1 MFWRLSSVEVWL
13 GTSGGKNRDWSS
25 GGDKLE
31 HLIFRGIL
39 SSKVPKGIA
48 FAKRYFFQWK
58 NAFWQKSRHEI
69 KINYKV
75 KKVASFYIIII
86 RQEKGDSLVTW
97 GRTKDGKNRRKSFS
111 YKNKLQPTFIATL
124 SRGFFIVG
132 GTAFQFVLPTPPSFN
147 STTKTFKNIKSKFS
161 HLRNVEIGILA
172 KKPFSQDFRKYFV
185 LLCFR
190 LIKSDKS
197 NSTEKQSSRQNE
209 GGHRHY
215 HLIALQLFKK

>member
-1 MFWRLSSVEVWL
+1 MNWVFCSDGWVQWRCGWARPVVKIETEAV
-13 GTSGGKNRDWSS
+13 

-31 HLIFRGIL
+31 HFIFRGIL

-58 NAFWQKSRHEI
+58 NAFWQKRRHEI

-111 YKNKLQPTFIATL
+111 YKNKLQ
-124 SRGFFIVG
+124 
-132 GTAFQFVLPTPPSFN
+132 
-147 STTKTFKNIKSKFS
+147 
-161 HLRNVEIGILA
+161 H
-172 KKPFSQDFRKYFV
+172 
-185 LLCFR
+185 
-190 LIKSDKS
+190 
-197 NSTEKQSSRQNE
+197 SSL
-209 GGHRHY
+209 H
-215 HLIALQLFKK
+215 